1 MKKTKKKRISKFSS
15 LADKIVFS
23 IIGIIILLYSIS
35 LLLPIFITINT
46 SFKDAY
52 DYIMNPISLASFSG
66 ITNYAEALRKIQYT
80 VVNVNQGYEVTYG
93 IFEMA
98 IFTIILAVS
107 SAFMN
112 VFLPSLTAYAT
123 AKYEFKGRKLLY
135 SIAIATMI
143 IPIVGNLPSSLA
155 IRKALGIYDNLLL
168 HILTCGSGFGF
179 NYILLYGAFK
189 GLPKDYGE
197 AAQMDGAGHFRIMFR
212 IYYPM
217 LFPLFISL
225 FLLGFVGAWNDYMTT
240 VVYLPSY
247 PTLAYGVYYFQENAA
262 LFGVSEPVKQAGFII
277 MAIPT
282 ALIWI
287 VSQRF
292 ISNKV
297 TVGGLK
303 G

>member
-1 MKKTKKKRISKFSS
+1 MKKRSKLLKLTSK
-15 LADKIVFS
+15 ADKIVFI

-35 LLLPIFITINT
+35 LLIPIVLTINT
-46 SFKDAY
+46 SLVDAY
-52 DYIMNPISLASFSG
+52 DYIMKPTAIGKISNFN
-66 ITNYAEALRKIQYT
+66 NYIEAFNKIQC
-80 VVNVNQGYEVTYG
+80 VVINTEKGYKVTYK
-93 IFEMA
+93 IPEMA
-98 IFTIILAVS
+98 LFTVILAVGTS
-107 SAFMN
+107 FMN

-123 AKYEFKGRKLLY
+123 ARYDFKGKKLIFN
-135 SIAIATMI
+135 IAVATMI
-143 IPIVGNLPSSLA
+143 IPIIGNLPSALA
-155 IRKALGIYDNLLL
+155 VRDALHIYDNLVM

-189 GLPKDYGE
+189 SLPKDYGE
-197 AAQMDGAGHFRIMFR
+197 AAQMDGAGHFKIMFKV
-212 IYYPM
+212 YYPM
-217 LFPLFISL
+217 LMPLFFSI
-225 FLLGFVGAWNDYMTT
+225 FLLSFVGAWNDYMTT

-247 PTLAYGVYYFQENAA
+247 PTLAYGVYYFQENAS

-282 ALIWI
+282 AIIWI

-292 ISNKV
+292 ISEKV